1 MPKRSAALLLYRQ
14 EHRDRP
20 AEVLL
25 VHPGGPFW
33 ARKDTGSWSIPKGE
47 YGDGEEPLAAARRE
61 FQEEVGIPPPPGD
74 AVELGTIK
82 QPSGKLVVAFALRG
96 EVDLT
101 DFHSNTFEMEWPKGS
116 GRLRTFPEV
125 DKVAWFSLD
134 VAHTK
139 LLKGQL
145 GFLDL
150 LAKELH

>member
-20 AEVLL
+20 VELLL

-47 YGDGEEPLAAARRE
+47 YEDGEEPLAVARRE
-61 FQEEVGIPPPPGD
+61 FEEEVGIPPPPGD
-74 AVELGTIK
+74 PVELGTIK
-82 QPSGKLVVAFALRG
+82 QPSGKLVIAFALRG
-96 EVDLT
+96 DVDLT
-101 DFHSNTFEMEWPKGS
+101 GFHSNTFEMEWPKGS

-125 DKVAWFSLD
+125 DKAAWFSLD
-134 VAHTK
+134 AAHTK

-150 LAKELH
+150 LAKELP